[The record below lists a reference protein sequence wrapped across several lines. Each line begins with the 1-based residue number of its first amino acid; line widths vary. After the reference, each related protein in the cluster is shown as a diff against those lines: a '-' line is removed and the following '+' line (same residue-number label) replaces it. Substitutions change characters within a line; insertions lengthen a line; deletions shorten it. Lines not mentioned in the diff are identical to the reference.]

1 MKPRIPF
8 EFASGETLSPTKL
21 NDNFMRMAT
30 DLEEV
35 ISRRYWDSSF
45 TLDFSGVGPGTPTA
59 ARSFLIKAPFAYEI
73 VGIEFVL
80 YEPTAANAVLS
91 ISGTANAIPPITAT
105 AAGATTRARETTN
118 AAARVA
124 ANTEVTFS
132 VSVWAATYDR
142 CYAIIH
148 IRHDRAPATSY
159 GPASAPRFATG
170 EAVAAAKVNTA
181 FTDYETAVSAE
192 AAATN
197 GMRIHVF
204 SRRDMASALPNSDR
218 DCRVPSQESRL
229 HSYDLVNHGAVG
241 DDVTITVLDEA
252 AATVSTTTVNGSG
265 SPPAKTQGVSVNQT
279 QGDDLPED
287 PNSDWK
293 LRFSRAGAVSVPL
306 AYVVTYWT

>member
-8 EFASGETLSPTKL
+8 EFASGETLAPTKL
-21 NDNFMRMAT
+21 NDNFARMAE
-30 DLEEV
+30 DLEET
-35 ISRRYWDSSF
+35 ISRRYSDSSF
-45 TLDFSGVGPGTPTA
+45 VLDFTGVGPGTPTA
-59 ARSFLIKAPFAYEI
+59 ARSYLIKAPFAYEI

-80 YEPTAANAVLS
+80 FEASATTTLI
-91 ISGTANAIPPITAT
+91 ISGTSNTIPPLTVT
-105 AAGATTRARETTN
+105 AAGATTRALATTN

-124 ANTEVTFS
+124 ANTEVTFAIS
-132 VSVWAATYDR
+132 VLAATYDR

-159 GPASAPRFATG
+159 SLASAPRFAAG

-181 FTDYETAVSAE
+181 FTDYETAVAAD

-197 GMRIHVF
+197 AMRIHVF
-204 SRRDMASALPNSDR
+204 PIRDMEVALQNSDR
-218 DCRVPSQESRL
+218 DCRIPSSESRL

-241 DDVTITVLDEA
+241 DNVTITVLDEA

-265 SPPAKTQGVSVNQT
+265 SPPAKTQGVSVDQT
-279 QGDDLPED
+279 QGDDLSGD
-287 PNSDWK
+287 PASDWK
-293 LRFSRAGAVSVPL
+293 LRFSRVGAAPVPL